1 MSSICSSEKSKD
13 KRLHS
18 LFLSVTCI
26 PGKKHKHILN
36 TQPIFLFHEIK
47 RILLAIN
54 SSETRDTWIGCYND
68 VLTMSWTWVNGE
80 AMSYSNFLNDNVSP
94 STSFAVV
101 IMGISY
107 SLERK
112 WKTRDKNAS
121 KRSNIVQIVH
131 ILAFNKALTIL
142 NIN

>member
-1 MSSICSSEKSKD
+1 M
-13 KRLHS
+13 
-18 LFLSVTCI
+18 
-26 PGKKHKHILN
+26 
-36 TQPIFLFHEIK
+36 
-47 RILLAIN
+47 RILDSCYIVNNDDITWDDGQTYCTNIGGHLAIITNQLEQDSIILAIN
-54 SSETRDTWIGCYND
+54 SSETRGTWIGCYYD
-68 VLTMSWTWVNGE
+68 VLTMSWKWVNGE

-94 STSFAVV
+94 STSSAVV

-131 ILAFNKALTIL
+131 ILIKH
-142 NIN
+142 

>member
-1 MSSICSSEKSKD
+1 M
-13 KRLHS
+13 
-18 LFLSVTCI
+18 
-26 PGKKHKHILN
+26 
-36 TQPIFLFHEIK
+36 
-47 RILLAIN
+47 RILDSCYIVNTDDITWDDGQTYCTNIGGHLAIITNQLEQYSIILAIN
-54 SSETRDTWIGCYND
+54 SSETRGTWIGCYYD

>member
-1 MSSICSSEKSKD
+1 M
-13 KRLHS
+13 
-18 LFLSVTCI
+18 
-26 PGKKHKHILN
+26 
-36 TQPIFLFHEIK
+36 
-47 RILLAIN
+47 RILDSCYIVNTDDITWDDGQTYCTNIGGHLAIITNQLEQDSIILAIN
-54 SSETRDTWIGCYND
+54 SSETRGTWIGCYYD
-68 VLTMSWTWVNGE
+68 VLTMSWKWVNGE

-101 IMGISY
+101 IMGISC

-121 KRSNIVQIVH
+121 KRSNIVQIVY